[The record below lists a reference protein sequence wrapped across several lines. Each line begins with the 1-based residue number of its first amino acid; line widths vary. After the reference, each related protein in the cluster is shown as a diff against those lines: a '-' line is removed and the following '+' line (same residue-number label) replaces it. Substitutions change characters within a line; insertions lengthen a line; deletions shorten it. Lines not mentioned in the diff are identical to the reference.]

1 MFLAAMLEKT
11 DEHSEAFLKREFL
24 KIKNERA
31 SKILLVQTVST
42 RDFGAGGFL
51 DGLAFPKSS

>member
-31 SKILLVQTVST
+31 
-42 RDFGAGGFL
+42 
-51 DGLAFPKSS
+51 